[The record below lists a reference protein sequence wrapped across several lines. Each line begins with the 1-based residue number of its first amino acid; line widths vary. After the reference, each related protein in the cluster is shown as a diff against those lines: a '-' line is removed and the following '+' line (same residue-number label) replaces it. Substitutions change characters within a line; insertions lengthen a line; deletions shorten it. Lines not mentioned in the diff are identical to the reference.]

1 MGDIGFAFGG
11 AVHDDTTDSQ
21 DWAATPILIESVTRG
36 SIAEKAGLEPGDEI
50 MKVWKMQSIE
60 FNLTAL
66 SLSLFWKTF
75 ILKYVY
81 TGEPW
86 RRGRSNKIIC
96 HTKTKE
102 RKKERIED

>member
-50 MKVWKMQSIE
+50 MKV
-60 FNLTAL
+60 
-66 SLSLFWKTF
+66 
-75 ILKYVY
+75 
-81 TGEPW
+81 
-86 RRGRSNKIIC
+86 
-96 HTKTKE
+96 
-102 RKKERIED
+102 